1 MTPVIRIERVGPL
14 VTVQDA
20 GRPGMLAHGV
30 SASGPMDGDAFRR
43 AGDWLGGAGSTGLE
57 FTQAGLAFTLEQG
70 PLAMAGDGGDFSI
83 SINGVSKRWPL
94 RVVLKS
100 GDRLNITPGSAGN
113 YGYLRFDRE
122 VDVPLVMGSRAT
134 NSIAGL
140 GGFEGRPLAPNDLL
154 RFGAQ
159 APRMPSA
166 HPSARALVQDAPLR
180 MIWGLHADRFPQSV
194 RERFISGTLK
204 VSARHDRMGVR
215 LEDPLGIFA
224 GSKALS
230 LVSDAIVPGDIQI
243 LGDGAPIILMRDH
256 QPTGGYP
263 RIATVIT
270 ADLDRLAQMRPG
282 SVLRFVP
289 VTVAHAHT
297 LSGAKG

>member
-1 MTPVIRIERVGPL
+1 
-14 VTVQDA
+14 
-20 GRPGMLAHGV
+20 
-30 SASGPMDGDAFRR
+30 MDSDAFRR
-43 AGDWLGGAGSTGLE
+43 AGDWLGGAGATGVE
-57 FTQAGLAFTLEQG
+57 FTRAGLTFVLEHG
-70 PLAMAGDGGDFSI
+70 PLTMAGNGGDFSI
-83 SINGVSKRWPL
+83 SINGVSRRWPL
-94 RVVLKS
+94 RVVLKT

-154 RFGAQ
+154 RFGARG
-159 APRMPSA
+159 PLLPSA
-166 HPSARALVQDAPLR
+166 HPSAAPPAQDVPLR
-180 MIWGLHADRFPQSV
+180 VIWGLHADRFPQSV
-194 RERFISGTLK
+194 RESLVSGTLK
-204 VSARHDRMGVR
+204 VSTKLDRMGVR
-215 LEDPLGIFA
+215 LEDPSGIFA
-224 GSKALS
+224 ATRALS

-243 LGDGAPIILMRDH
+243 LGDGTPIILMRDH

-282 SVLRFVP
+282 SALRFLP
-289 VTVAHAHT
+289 VTVAHAHA
-297 LSGAKG
+297 LAGATR